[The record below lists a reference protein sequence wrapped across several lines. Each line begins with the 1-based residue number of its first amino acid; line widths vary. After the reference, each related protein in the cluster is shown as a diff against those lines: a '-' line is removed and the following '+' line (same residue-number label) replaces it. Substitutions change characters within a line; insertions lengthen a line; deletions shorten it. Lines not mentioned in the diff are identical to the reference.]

1 MSVKEPSIIRE
12 TALTE
17 QDIMNIIPDSP
28 DESVYDENPIEYDYQ
43 PTVYENQ
50 LPVYGENP
58 PPVYGENPPSY
69 RSNDISFEKNDDLSY
84 RD

>member
-28 DESVYDENPIEYDYQ
+28 DESVYDENSIAYDYQ
-43 PTVYENQ
+43 PSVYENQ
-50 LPVYGENP
+50 P
-58 PPVYGENPPSY
+58 PPVYGENPTPSY
-69 RSNDISFEKNDDLSY
+69 VENPPQVY
-84 RD
+84 G